1 MDFLQYQDNVRSV
14 SEKIAISIADFVKK
28 DKNNLEKA
36 NIGPLIFLIVLAS
49 FIPVCIVLT
58 MNITSSM
65 NRFSQLY
72 NSKVEIYKAEK
83 RKTEKLL
90 GSLLPTSVIQKLKKG
105 QMPKPQV
112 FDSASIFF
120 CDIVSF
126 TSICSDSTA
135 HQIIEFLNDL
145 YQMFDDRIDDYDVY
159 KVETIGDAYMV
170 ASGVPIPNGQHHAVE
185 IGKMALDLLAK
196 VLTFEIKHKP
206 NHRLKLRMGLHS
218 GQVVGGV
225 VGTKIPHYSVFG
237 DAVEIASLMESSGQ
251 PMKIQITEN
260 TKEILHDEGSF
271 NISARGNIN
280 LPNIGNIYT
289 YWLIGWKD

>member
-1 MDFLQYQDNVRSV
+1 MRVMF
-14 SEKIAISIADFVKK
+14 
-28 DKNNLEKA
+28 
-36 NIGPLIFLIVLAS
+36 
-49 FIPVCIVLT
+49 
-58 MNITSSM
+58 
-65 NRFSQLY
+65 RFSQLY

-218 GQVVGGV
+218 GQVS
-225 VGTKIPHYSVFG
+225 K
-237 DAVEIASLMESSGQ
+237 
-251 PMKIQITEN
+251 
-260 TKEILHDEGSF
+260 DEDVA
-271 NISARGNIN
+271 I
-280 LPNIGNIYT
+280 
-289 YWLIGWKD
+289 K

>member
-1 MDFLQYQDNVRSV
+1 MRVMF
-14 SEKIAISIADFVKK
+14 
-28 DKNNLEKA
+28 
-36 NIGPLIFLIVLAS
+36 
-49 FIPVCIVLT
+49 
-58 MNITSSM
+58 
-65 NRFSQLY
+65 RFSQLY

-145 YQMFDDRIDDYDVY
+145 YQMFDDRIDQYDVY

-170 ASGVPIPNGQHHAVE
+170 ASGVPHPNGEQHVVE
-185 IGKMALDLLAK
+185 I
-196 VLTFEIKHKP
+196 
-206 NHRLKLRMGLHS
+206 R
-218 GQVVGGV
+218 
-225 VGTKIPHYSVFG
+225 
-237 DAVEIASLMESSGQ
+237 
-251 PMKIQITEN
+251 
-260 TKEILHDEGSF
+260 EGY
-271 NISARGNIN
+271 I
-280 LPNIGNIYT
+280 
-289 YWLIGWKD
+289 